1 MKPTSWLPILTALA
15 VAAPGALGWGAV
27 GHEIV
32 ATIAQMHLHPA
43 VLPTICDILN
53 FTSTNPNEPLCH
65 LAPISTWADKLR
77 FRMRW
82 SASLHYVGAVADHPS
97 QLCLFPGA
105 KGWEKD
111 ANVLTGIRNTTN
123 LLGDWVE
130 AEKSGAGGDHD
141 MANEALK
148 FLVHFLGDLHQ
159 PLHLTGR
166 DRGGNGDKVLFGGR
180 STNLHSLWD
189 SLLISKSLRTIPQN
203 YTKPLP
209 SAAIEY
215 NLRQTIYDPYIRRI
229 MWQGV
234 MGEWKDELQEWL
246 DCPATSTSASDLD
259 ASLPFLPQSA
269 ISLWNWLRG
278 TSVPQKTDDD
288 AVCPFAWAAPI
299 HTLNCDIVWPK
310 ALDEEPYRRTRF
322 DAVPHGHAKTPEEDV
337 AMLDR
342 APVEADASMYLELDT
357 PEYSGVIHDQWII
370 EKLLAQGGIRLA
382 AVLNYLFAP
391 LEDGG
396 YRAMTIM
403 KVY

>member
-1 MKPTSWLPILTALA
+1 
-15 VAAPGALGWGAV
+15 
-27 GHEIV
+27 
-32 ATIAQMHLHPA
+32 
-43 VLPTICDILN
+43 
-53 FTSTNPNEPLCH
+53 
-65 LAPISTWADKLR
+65 
-77 FRMRW
+77 MRW

-111 ANVLTGIRNTTN
+111 VNVLSGIRNTTN
-123 LLGDWVE
+123 LLADWVE

-166 DRGGNGDKVLFGGR
+166 DRGGNGVKVLFGGR

-189 SLLISKSLRTIPQN
+189 SFLISKSLRTIPQN

-246 DCPATSTSASDLD
+246 DCPATSTPSSDLD

-269 ISLWNWLRG
+269 VRLWNWLRG

-299 HTLNCDIVWPK
+299 HTLNCVILWPK
-310 ALDEEPYRRTRF
+310 ALDEDPYRLTRF
-322 DAVPHGHAKTPEEDV
+322 DAVPHRHAGTPEEDM
-337 AMLDR
+337 AMLDN
-342 APVEADASMYLELDT
+342 APFEADPSKYLQLDT
-357 PEYSGVIHDQWII
+357 PEYAGVIHDQWII

-391 LEDGG
+391 LDHIG
-396 YRAMTIM
+396 YPIVTLSR
-403 KVY
+403 VQ